1 MFWQGLFQNPFSWC
15 EEIPEPNVE
24 QKGGDR
30 ERIEEPG
37 KSEHTGKCCFQMA
50 PKKFAYIV
58 MSNLCT
64 VLQIVKNG
72 VVWLEPE
79 ETKYKITLRFR
90 WKNQNKLQGEEK
102 IKIKEQTVIAIAK
115 KMQCNVFTN
124 LFSIAIF
131 LI

>member
-24 QKGGDR
+24 QEGGDR

-37 KSEHTGKCCFQMA
+37 KSKRTGKCYFQMA

-72 VVWLEPE
+72 VVWLEPD
-79 ETKYKITLRFR
+79 ETKYKITLRFSR
-90 WKNQNKLQGEEK
+90 KNQNKLQEEEK
-102 IKIKEQTVIAIAK
+102 NRNKRTNSESHCKENA
-115 KMQCNVFTN
+115 M
-124 LFSIAIF
+124 
-131 LI
+131 